1 MSNVDRDRWS
11 QYILWTILNINLSR
25 LYSARFSICLI
36 LKKKYVNMATTR
48 FTASFLQPVK
58 ASKIQNERKVNVEGT
73 EPFIFRL
80 KDNQVIC

>member
-25 LYSARFSICLI
+25 LHSARFSICF
-36 LKKKYVNMATTR
+36 LKKKNVNMATTR

-58 ASKIQNERKVNVEGT
+58 ASKIQNEKKVNVEGT
-73 EPFIFRL
+73 ESFIFRL
-80 KDNQVIC
+80 KENHVIS